1 MDYGMNIDKKYSG
14 QGINKGGKDKL
25 SAIELFAAVGK
36 CSKTEMVILMDIV
49 GKEDAFGFPKEIED
63 AIVEKCSV

>member
-1 MDYGMNIDKKYSG
+1 
-14 QGINKGGKDKL
+14 
-25 SAIELFAAVGK
+25 
-36 CSKTEMVILMDIV
+36 MVILMDIV

>member
-1 MDYGMNIDKKYSG
+1 LAL
-14 QGINKGGKDKL
+14 KGGKDKL

-49 GKEDAFGFPKEIED
+49 SKEDAFGFPKEIED
-63 AIVEKCSV
+63 AIVEKCSI